1 MVIAQQASH
10 SHWGWGA
17 RTLLLVVMV
26 AALLLLWQALQ
37 PWLQR
42 PLQQIVLQANI
53 PAAQRLLVQAQLDEH
68 VSDSFFGA
76 NLNQIKDEVEANPWV
91 HNAKVS
97 RIWPNRLMVEAEK
110 QIMMARWGAGGFLNH
125 QGDLV
130 SVDGD
135 YIVAAEQLPVL
146 AGPRAS
152 AWTMSQLYRQMSW
165 LVGRES
171 LRIVEFKQARRGAIQ
186 LRLNNDIVIVLGRQE
201 IIPRLQRLMKIY
213 HTQLSAVA
221 GSVERIDGRYPHGI
235 SVAWKVAD

>member
-1 MVIAQQASH
+1 MAIAQQASH

-17 RTLLLVVMV
+17 RALLLVVMV

-53 PAAQRLLVQAQLDEH
+53 PVAQRLLVQAQLDEH
-68 VSDSFFGA
+68 ISDSFFGA
-76 NLNQIKDEVEANPWV
+76 NLNQIKAEVEANPWV

-97 RIWPNRLMVEAEK
+97 RIWPNGLMVEAEK
-110 QIMMARWGAGGFLNH
+110 QIMMARWSDGGFLNH

-130 SVDGD
+130 SVDSQ
-135 YIVAAEQLPVL
+135 YIVAAEQLPAL
-146 AGPRAS
+146 SGPSTS
-152 AWTMSQLYRQMSW
+152 AWTMSQLFRQMSW
-165 LVGRES
+165 LVGREN

-186 LRLNNDIVIVLGRQE
+186 LQLDNGIVLVLGRQE

-213 HTQLSAVA
+213 HTQLTAIA

-235 SVAWKVAD
+235 SVAWRVAD